1 MHCRLLLEG
10 EDAGCEAEDDISA
23 GLNTEISIGAT
34 QPVTRAVLDLSDAGE
49 LGRVVV
55 RDCEQALPDKTLEG
69 LMAISERDR
78 FR

>member
-1 MHCRLLLEG
+1 MYCRLLLEG
-10 EDAGCEAEDDISA
+10 EDAGCEAEGDISA
-23 GLNTEISIGAT
+23 GLYTEIGMGAT

-78 FR
+78 LR

>member
-1 MHCRLLLEG
+1 MYCRLLLEG
-10 EDAGCEAEDDISA
+10 EDAGCEAEGDMSA

-78 FR
+78 LR

>member
-10 EDAGCEAEDDISA
+10 EDAGCEAEGDISA
-23 GLNTEISIGAT
+23 SLNNKISMGAT

-49 LGRVVV
+49 LDRVVV

-69 LMAISERDR
+69 LTTVSKWDR
-78 FR
+78 LR